1 MKKKGLFKRI
11 AVSIAAAVMAVGM
24 MPAGIISEV
33 VKAEIVVTES
43 PKTVGG
49 QDASSY
55 PTIGNFYFKQ
65 DGEANNVIDLN
76 SETPVTLFV
85 KATTVDNK
93 TIKKIDAVFA
103 QGVSASVE
111 MNVSGD
117 VTTEKNAEGFYSIT
131 YTIPSTHRGGTYYLR
146 YLYVTDSDNK
156 VTVITGNATHP
167 TIFKEYVYVYGSNKD
182 YSMTVSNNNY
192 DNEYPSISDINVSV
206 GNGSYGKAISVDDV
220 KSEIKIKVSA
230 SDNVAIKNGIEVD
243 FVGNTHNKRFRAYLE
258 KENDSYV
265 GTVTLNQYIESDIYS
280 VDYMRL
286 CDTTDNCSEYSSFY
300 TEEKEEYEH
309 GAYYKNV
316 PLTDNMK
323 SVKITINNAE
333 QDSKAP
339 VVKSYFL
346 KDNKTDYYYGDT
358 IELYVEV
365 SDDKSGIQYGV
376 ASFRDAS
383 QSGKDDNGEIMLW
396 TNHTSPQTTVIN
408 GKTYTVLRLSF
419 GGGKTQLD
427 NSWKVGKYVLSDMSY
442 KDNADNKIQYNKDTL
457 SKLNGLLT
465 INVKGYA
472 PASDNGTSSEDS
484 SSDYSDSDTSSNT
497 TDVTSTRNPVTSST
511 GTAAVENKV
520 TTSASGEA
528 TATIKLP
535 ANDKVANLDVNTLDA
550 QAKAVL
556 DQAFSFD
563 VKAGNG
569 VIPSGAS
576 MKISKVVTGTEYSN
590 AKAVTNAVS
599 DKIAVFEIDLL
610 NSNDVKV
617 QPNGKVSITTD
628 IPNGFDPSRVVVY
641 RLSADGK
648 SYTKL
653 TSTVSGGKISFE
665 TDHFSTYIVAQESV
679 TKVTD
684 KAPVTADKAPLALL
698 AFVLLSAGATLVAGT
713 VRKCA
718 K

>member
-11 AVSIAAAVMAVGM
+11 AVSIAAVAMTVGM

-33 VKAEIVVTES
+33 VKANIVVTES
-43 PKTVGG
+43 PKTIGG
-49 QDASSY
+49 DDASSY
-55 PTIGNFYFKQ
+55 PTIGDFYVKQ
-65 DGEANNVIDLN
+65 GNKANNMVDLN
-76 SETPVTLFV
+76 AGTPVTLYV
-85 KATTVDNK
+85 KATTVNNK

-103 QGVSASVE
+103 QGASASVE
-111 MNVSGD
+111 MNVTGD
-117 VTTEKNAEGFYSIT
+117 VVAKEGEYYSIT
-131 YTIPSTHRGGTYYLR
+131 GAIPTTYRAGKYYLR
-146 YLYVTDSDNK
+146 YLSVTDSDDK
-156 VTVITGNATHP
+156 TTLIKGSASVLATFRP
-167 TIFKEYVYVYGSNKD
+167 DIYVCGYNNSFY
-182 YSMTVSNNNY
+182 MTVSNTEV
-192 DNEYPSISDINVSV
+192 DSEYPEVTDINIVVGDGDYGKTATINDVNSDIKV
-206 GNGSYGKAISVDDV
+206 
-220 KSEIKIKVSA
+220 KVSA
-230 SDNVAIKNGIEVD
+230 SDNKGIEGGIGVC
-243 FVGNTHNKRFRAYLE
+243 FVGDRCNKLINVSLK
-258 KENDSYV
+258 KESEGYI
-265 GTVTLNQYIESDIYS
+265 GTVRLNQYIESDTYS
-280 VDYMRL
+280 LLSIIVG
-286 CDTTDNCSEYSSFY
+286 DTSDNY
-300 TEEKEEYEH
+300 TEYESSRNEESVEI
-309 GAYYKNV
+309 GNGIYYKRT
-316 PLTDNMK
+316 PLTENMK
-323 SVKITINNAE
+323 AVKITINNAG
-333 QDSKAP
+333 QDATAP
-339 VVKSYFL
+339 VVKSYFF

-358 IELYVEV
+358 VELYVEV
-365 SDDKSGIQYGV
+365 SDDKSGIQYGS
-376 ASFRDAS
+376 ASFEDAS
-383 QSGKDDNGEIMLW
+383 QSGKDDNGTIMLW
-396 TNHTSPQTTVIN
+396 TDHPSPQTTVIN
-408 GKTYTVLRLSF
+408 GKTYTVVRLLF
-419 GGGKTQLD
+419 GGGKTQLN
-427 NSWKVGKYVLSDMSY
+427 NSWKVGQYKLSHIQFT
-442 KDNADNKIQYNKDTL
+442 DNADNKVKKSGTDLASL
-457 SKLNGLLT
+457 SGILS
-465 INVKGYA
+465 INIKGYA
-472 PASDNGTSSEDS
+472 PSTDDDS
-484 SSDYSDSDTSSNT
+484 SSDDSSDSDSSSDT
-497 TDVTSTRNPVTSST
+497 TDATSTRNPVTSST

-535 ANDKVANLDVNTLDA
+535 ANDKVANLDVNTLDV

>member
-11 AVSIAAAVMAVGM
+11 AVSIVASAMTVGM

-33 VKAEIVVTES
+33 VKADIVVTEN

-49 QDASSY
+49 DDASSY
-55 PTIGNFYFKQ
+55 PTIGDYYVKQ
-65 DGEANNVIDLN
+65 GDKANNVVDLN
-76 SETPVTLFV
+76 AGAPVTLYV
-85 KATTVDNK
+85 KATTVNNK
-93 TIKKIDAVFA
+93 TIKKINAVFA
-103 QGVSASVE
+103 QGVAASIE
-111 MNVSGD
+111 MNIAGD
-117 VTTEKNAEGFYSIT
+117 AVAGNDGYYSIT
-131 YTIPSTHRGGTYYLR
+131 VTVPTTYRAGTYYLR
-146 YLYVTDSDNK
+146 YLYITDSDNK
-156 VTVITGNATHP
+156 TTAITGNASSP
-167 TIFKEYVYVYGSNKD
+167 TTFRPDIYVCGYNK
-182 YSMTVSNNNY
+182 SFAMTVSNTEV
-192 DNEYPSISDINVSV
+192 DSEYPKVTDINIKVGDGNFEKTATISEVNSDIKVKVLASDNKGIEGGIGVCFVGDTCNKLINVSLKKE
-206 GNGSYGKAISVDDV
+206 GESYIGT
-220 KSEIKIKVSA
+220 IK
-230 SDNVAIKNGIEVD
+230 
-243 FVGNTHNKRFRAYLE
+243 
-258 KENDSYV
+258 
-265 GTVTLNQYIESDIYS
+265 LNQYIESDTYS
-280 VDYMRL
+280 LRSIIVG
-286 CDTTDNCSEYSSFY
+286 DTSDNY
-300 TEEKEEYEH
+300 TEYRSSRNEESVEI
-309 GAYYKNV
+309 GNGIYYKYA
-316 PLTDNMK
+316 PLTENMK
-323 SVKITINNAE
+323 AVKITINNAG
-333 QDSKAP
+333 QDATAP

-358 IELYVEV
+358 VELYVEV

-396 TNHTSPQTTVIN
+396 TDHTSPQTTVIN
-408 GKTYTVLRLSF
+408 GKTYTVLRLRF

-472 PASDNGTSSEDS
+472 PALDNGTSSEDS
-484 SSDYSDSDTSSNT
+484 SSDYSDSDTSSDI
-497 TDVTSTRNPVTSST
+497 TDVSSTRNPVSSST

>member
-33 VKAEIVVTES
+33 VKANIVVTES
-43 PKTVGG
+43 PKTIGG

-55 PTIGNFYFKQ
+55 PTIGDFYVKQ
-65 DGEANNVIDLN
+65 GNNVNNVIDLN
-76 SETPVTLFV
+76 SGTPVTLYV

-93 TIKKIDAVFA
+93 TIKKINAVFA
-103 QGVSASVE
+103 QGSSASVE
-111 MNVSGD
+111 MNVTGGAVAGD
-117 VTTEKNAEGFYSIT
+117 DGCYSIT
-131 YTIPSTHRGGTYYLR
+131 ATIPTTYRAGTYYLR
-146 YLYVTDSDNK
+146 YLSVTDSDNK
-156 VTVITGNATHP
+156 TTLIKGNA
-167 TIFKEYVYVYGSNKD
+167 YVPATFSRDIYICGSNNSF
-182 YSMTVSNNNY
+182 SMTVSNREADSEYPEVTDIDIKVGDNNY
-192 DNEYPSISDINVSV
+192 GKSATISDVNS
-206 GNGSYGKAISVDDV
+206 D
-220 KSEIKIKVSA
+220 IKVKVSA
-230 SDNVAIKNGIEVD
+230 SDNKEINYGIVD
-243 FVGNTHNKRFRAYLE
+243 FVGDTCNKLISVSLR
-258 KENDSYV
+258 KENDSYI
-265 GTVTLNQYIESDIYS
+265 GTVKLNQYIESDIYS
-280 VDYMRL
+280 LRSITVVD
-286 CDTTDNCSEYSSFY
+286 TSDNHTEYSSFNN
-300 TEEKEEYEH
+300 EESVEI
-309 GAYYKNV
+309 GNGIYYKRA
-316 PLTDNMK
+316 PLTENMK

-333 QDSKAP
+333 QDSTAP

-358 IELYVEV
+358 VELYVEV

-376 ASFRDAS
+376 ACFSDAS
-383 QSGKDDNGEIMLW
+383 QSGKDDNREIMLW
-396 TNHTSPQTTVIN
+396 TDHTSPQTTVIN
-408 GKTYTVLRLSF
+408 GKTYTVLRLRF

-484 SSDYSDSDTSSNT
+484 SSDYSDSDTSSDT

>member
-11 AVSIAAAVMAVGM
+11 AVSIVAAAMTVGM

-33 VKAEIVVTES
+33 VKADIVVTEN

-49 QDASSY
+49 DDASSY
-55 PTIGNFYFKQ
+55 PTIGDYYVKQ
-65 DGEANNVIDLN
+65 GDKANNVVDLN
-76 SETPVTLFV
+76 AGAPVTLYV
-85 KATTVDNK
+85 KATTVNNK
-93 TIKKIDAVFA
+93 TIKKINAVFA
-103 QGVSASVE
+103 QGVAASIE
-111 MNVSGD
+111 MNIAGD
-117 VTTEKNAEGFYSIT
+117 AVAGNDGYYSIT
-131 YTIPSTHRGGTYYLR
+131 VTVPTTYRAGTYYLR
-146 YLYVTDSDNK
+146 YLYITDSDNK
-156 VTVITGNATHP
+156 TTAITGNASSP
-167 TIFKEYVYVYGSNKD
+167 TTFRPDIYVCGYNK
-182 YSMTVSNNNY
+182 SFAMTVSNTEV
-192 DNEYPSISDINVSV
+192 DSEYPKVTDINIKVGDGNFEKTATISEVNSDIKVKVLASDNKGIEGGIGVCFVGDTCNKLINVSLKKE
-206 GNGSYGKAISVDDV
+206 GESYIGT
-220 KSEIKIKVSA
+220 IK
-230 SDNVAIKNGIEVD
+230 
-243 FVGNTHNKRFRAYLE
+243 
-258 KENDSYV
+258 
-265 GTVTLNQYIESDIYS
+265 LNQYIESDTYS
-280 VDYMRL
+280 LRSIIVG
-286 CDTTDNCSEYSSFY
+286 DTSDNY
-300 TEEKEEYEH
+300 TEYRSSRNEESVEI
-309 GAYYKNV
+309 GNGIYYKYA
-316 PLTDNMK
+316 PLTENMK
-323 SVKITINNAE
+323 AVKITINNAG
-333 QDSKAP
+333 QDATAP

-358 IELYVEV
+358 VELYVEV

-396 TNHTSPQTTVIN
+396 TDHTSPQTTVIN
-408 GKTYTVLRLSF
+408 GKTYTVLRLRF

-472 PASDNGTSSEDS
+472 PALDNGTSSEDS
-484 SSDYSDSDTSSNT
+484 SSDYSDSDTSSDI
-497 TDVTSTRNPVTSST
+497 TDVSSTRNPVSSST

>member
-1 MKKKGLFKRI
+1 MKKKGLFKRV

-33 VKAEIVVTES
+33 VKADIVVTES

-55 PTIGNFYFKQ
+55 PTIGDFYVIQ
-65 DGEANNVIDLN
+65 GEKANNVIDLN
-76 SETPVTLFV
+76 SGTPVTLYV
-85 KATTVDNK
+85 KATTVNNK
-93 TIKKIDAVFA
+93 TIKKINAVFA
-103 QGVSASVE
+103 QGVAASIE
-111 MNVSGD
+111 MNIAGD
-117 VTTEKNAEGFYSIT
+117 AVAGNDGYYSIT
-131 YTIPSTHRGGTYYLR
+131 VTVPTTYRAGTYYLR
-146 YLYVTDSDNK
+146 YLYITDSDNK
-156 VTVITGNATHP
+156 TTAITGNASSP
-167 TIFKEYVYVYGSNKD
+167 TTFRPDIYVCGYNK
-182 YSMTVSNNNY
+182 SFAMTVSNTEV
-192 DNEYPSISDINVSV
+192 DSEYPKVTDINIKVGDGNFEKTATISEVNSDIKVKVLASDNKGIEGGIGVCFVGDTCNKLINVSLKKE
-206 GNGSYGKAISVDDV
+206 GESYIGT
-220 KSEIKIKVSA
+220 IK
-230 SDNVAIKNGIEVD
+230 
-243 FVGNTHNKRFRAYLE
+243 
-258 KENDSYV
+258 
-265 GTVTLNQYIESDIYS
+265 LNQYIESDTYS
-280 VDYMRL
+280 LRSIIVG
-286 CDTTDNCSEYSSFY
+286 DTSDNY
-300 TEEKEEYEH
+300 TEYRSSRNEESVEI
-309 GAYYKNV
+309 GNGIYYKYA
-316 PLTDNMK
+316 PLTENMK
-323 SVKITINNAE
+323 AVKITINNAG
-333 QDSKAP
+333 QDATAP

-358 IELYVEV
+358 VELYVEV

-396 TNHTSPQTTVIN
+396 TDHTSPQTTVIN
-408 GKTYTVLRLSF
+408 GKTYTVLRLRF

-472 PASDNGTSSEDS
+472 PALDNGTSSEDS
-484 SSDYSDSDTSSNT
+484 SSDYSDSDTSSDI
-497 TDVTSTRNPVTSST
+497 TDVSSTRNPVSSST

-590 AKAVTNAVS
+590 AKAATNAVS

-628 IPNGFDPSRVVVY
+628 IPTGFDPSRVVVY

-713 VRKCA
+713 VRKYA

>member
-11 AVSIAAAVMAVGM
+11 AVSIVAAAMTVGM

-33 VKAEIVVTES
+33 VKADIVVTEN

-49 QDASSY
+49 DDASSY
-55 PTIGNFYFKQ
+55 PTIGDYYVKQ
-65 DGEANNVIDLN
+65 GDKANNVVDLN
-76 SETPVTLFV
+76 AGAPVTLYV
-85 KATTVDNK
+85 KATTVNNK
-93 TIKKIDAVFA
+93 TIKKINAVFA
-103 QGVSASVE
+103 QGVAASIE
-111 MNVSGD
+111 MNIAGD
-117 VTTEKNAEGFYSIT
+117 AVAGNDGYYSIT
-131 YTIPSTHRGGTYYLR
+131 VTVPTTYRAGTYYLR
-146 YLYVTDSDNK
+146 YLYITDSDNK
-156 VTVITGNATHP
+156 TTAITGNASSP
-167 TIFKEYVYVYGSNKD
+167 TTFRPDIYVCGYNK
-182 YSMTVSNNNY
+182 SFAMTVSNTEV
-192 DNEYPSISDINVSV
+192 DSEYPKVTDINIKVGDGNFEKTATISEVNSDIKVKVLASDNKGIEGGIGVCFVGDTCNKLINVSLKKE
-206 GNGSYGKAISVDDV
+206 GESYIGT
-220 KSEIKIKVSA
+220 IK
-230 SDNVAIKNGIEVD
+230 
-243 FVGNTHNKRFRAYLE
+243 
-258 KENDSYV
+258 
-265 GTVTLNQYIESDIYS
+265 LNQYIESDTYS
-280 VDYMRL
+280 LRSIIVG
-286 CDTTDNCSEYSSFY
+286 DTSDNY
-300 TEEKEEYEH
+300 TEYRSSRNEESVEI
-309 GAYYKNV
+309 GNGIYYKYA
-316 PLTDNMK
+316 PLTENMK
-323 SVKITINNAE
+323 AVKITINNAG
-333 QDSKAP
+333 QDATAP

-358 IELYVEV
+358 VELYVEV

-396 TNHTSPQTTVIN
+396 TDHTSPQTTVIN
-408 GKTYTVLRLSF
+408 GKTYTVLRLRF

-472 PASDNGTSSEDS
+472 PATDNGTSSEDS
-484 SSDYSDSDTSSNT
+484 SDDSSDSDSSSDT
-497 TDVTSTRNPVTSST
+497 TDATSTRNPVTSST

-590 AKAVTNAVS
+590 AKAATNAVS

-628 IPNGFDPSRVVVY
+628 IPTGFDPARVVVY

-713 VRKCA
+713 VRKYA

>member
-11 AVSIAAAVMAVGM
+11 AVSIAATVMAVGM
-24 MPAGIISEV
+24 MPAGVISDV
-33 VKAEIVVTES
+33 VKADIVVTES
-43 PKTVGG
+43 PKTIGG

-55 PTIGNFYFKQ
+55 PTIGDFYVKQ
-65 DGEANNVIDLN
+65 GDKANNEIDLN
-76 SETPVTLFV
+76 SGTSVTLYV
-85 KATTVDNK
+85 KATTVDSK

-103 QGVSASVE
+103 QGPSASVE
-111 MNVSGD
+111 MNVTGD
-117 VTTEKNAEGFYSIT
+117 AVAGDNGCYSIT
-131 YTIPSTHRGGTYYLR
+131 VTIPTTYRAGTYYLR
-146 YLYVTDSDNK
+146 YLCVTDSDNK
-156 VTVITGNATHP
+156 TTLIKGNASVPATFSP
-167 TIFKEYVYVYGSNKD
+167 DIYVCGYNNSF
-182 YSMTVSNNNY
+182 SMTVSNTEV
-192 DNEYPSISDINVSV
+192 DSVYPEVTDINIKVGDSAYGKNATISDVNS
-206 GNGSYGKAISVDDV
+206 D
-220 KSEIKIKVSA
+220 IKVMVSA
-230 SDNVAIKNGIEVD
+230 SDNKGVEGGIGVC
-243 FVGNTHNKRFRAYLE
+243 FVGDTCNKLINVSL
-258 KENDSYV
+258 KKDSNSYI
-265 GTVTLNQYIESDIYS
+265 GTVRLNQYIESDTYS
-280 VDYMRL
+280 LRSIIVG
-286 CDTTDNCSEYSSFY
+286 DTSDNYTEYSSSSN
-300 TEEKEEYEH
+300 EASVEI
-309 GAYYKNV
+309 GNGIYYKRA

-358 IELYVEV
+358 IEMYVEAT
-365 SDDKSGIQYGV
+365 DDKSGIAWGI
-376 ASFRDAS
+376 ASFIDAT
-383 QSGKDDNGEIMLW
+383 QNLKDDNNIISLS
-396 TNHTSPQTTVIN
+396 TDHPSIKTTEIN
-408 GKTYTVLRLSF
+408 GKTYTVLRLRF

>member
-33 VKAEIVVTES
+33 VKADIVVTES
-43 PKTVGG
+43 PTTIGG

-55 PTIGNFYFKQ
+55 PTIGDFYVKQ
-65 DGEANNVIDLN
+65 GDNANNVVDLN
-76 SETPVTLFV
+76 AGTTVTLYV
-85 KATTVDNK
+85 KATTVNDK
-93 TIKKIDAVFA
+93 TINKINAVFA

-111 MNVSGD
+111 MNVSGN
-117 VTTEKNAEGFYSIT
+117 VTTDKNAEGFYSIT
-131 YTIPSTHRGGTYYLR
+131 DTIPSTHRGGTYYLR
-146 YLYVTDSDNK
+146 YLYVTDSDDK

-167 TIFKEYVYVYGSNKD
+167 TIFKDNVYVYGSNKD
-182 YSMTVSNNNY
+182 YSMTVSNTEV
-192 DNEYPSISDINVSV
+192 DNVYPSISDIDVSV
-206 GNGSYGKAISVDDV
+206 GTGSYGKTISVDDV

-230 SDNVAIKNGIEVD
+230 SDNVAIKNGIEVE
-243 FVGNTHNKRFRAYLE
+243 FAGNTHNKRFSAYLE

-286 CDTTDNCSEYSSFY
+286 CYTSDNCSEYSSFY

-309 GAYYKNV
+309 GAYYKYA
-316 PLTDNMK
+316 PLTENMK
-323 SVKITINNAE
+323 AVKITINNAG
-333 QDSKAP
+333 QDATAP

-358 IELYVEV
+358 VELYVEV
-365 SDDKSGIQYGV
+365 SDDKSGIRYGS

-383 QSGKDDNGEIMLW
+383 QSGKDDNGTIMLW
-396 TNHTSPQTTVIN
+396 TDNTSPQTTVIN
-408 GKTYTVLRLSF
+408 GKTYTVLRLKF
-419 GGGKTQLD
+419 GGGKTQLN
-427 NSWKVGKYVLSDMSY
+427 NSWKVGQYKLSGIQFT
-442 KDNADNKIQYNKDTL
+442 DNADNKVNYNQEKLVTL
-457 SKLNGLLT
+457 GGLLV

-472 PASDNGTSSEDS
+472 PATDNGTSSEDS
-484 SSDYSDSDTSSNT
+484 SDDSSDSDSSSDT
-497 TDVTSTRNPVTSST
+497 TDATSTRNPVTSST

-576 MKISKVVTGTEYSN
+576 MKRSKVVTGTEYSN

-713 VRKCA
+713 VRKYA

>member
-1 MKKKGLFKRI
+1 MKKKGLFKRV

-24 MPAGIISEV
+24 MPAGIISEI
-33 VKAEIVVTES
+33 VKADIVVTES

-55 PTIGNFYFKQ
+55 PTIGDFYVIQGDK
-65 DGEANNVIDLN
+65 ANNVIDLN

-103 QGVSASVE
+103 QGPSASVE
-111 MNVSGD
+111 MNVTGD
-117 VTTEKNAEGFYSIT
+117 AIAGDNGCYSIT
-131 YTIPSTHRGGTYYLR
+131 VTIPTTYRAGTYYLR
-146 YLYVTDSDNK
+146 YLCVTDSDNK
-156 VTVITGNATHP
+156 TTLIKGNASVPATFSP
-167 TIFKEYVYVYGSNKD
+167 DIYVCGYNNSF
-182 YSMTVSNNNY
+182 SMIVSNTEV

-220 KSEIKIKVSA
+220 RSEIKIKVSA

-258 KENDSYV
+258 KEDDSYV

-300 TEEKEEYEH
+300 TEVKEEYEH
-309 GAYYKNV
+309 GAYYKNI

-358 IELYVEV
+358 VELYVEV
-365 SDDKSGIQYGV
+365 SDDKSGIQYGS
-376 ASFRDAS
+376 AFFSYAS
-383 QSGKDDNGEIMLW
+383 QSGKDDNSEIMLW
-396 TNHTSPQTTVIN
+396 TDHTSPQTTVIN
-408 GKTYTVLRLSF
+408 GKTYTVLRLRF

-427 NSWKVGKYVLSDMSY
+427 NSWKVGQYKLSDIQFT
-442 KDNADNKIQYNKDTL
+442 DNADNKVFYNQDKL
-457 SKLNGLLT
+457 VALNGLLT